1 MAKEKILV
9 PRYVQYV
16 LLPAAILLALL
27 FINAVRDIVLLFIL
41 AAILAFVL
49 DVPVSFL
56 QDRLRLPR
64 LAATLAVWLVIIG
77 IVGGLLMLIIPLVIS
92 ELNNFIN
99 NLPSYAD
106 RVQHLVQAVQ
116 DRFRNSNFPLKP
128 DIAASD
134 ISGRLVSLGES
145 AATTSLGV
153 ATTIGRMGFNAFL
166 ILVISVYMLID
177 ARRLKRAV
185 KNAFPEQ
192 FRPDAIHLF
201 SSLQR
206 ALGSY
211 LRGQFIISSCM
222 GIIGGSIAWYAGGG
236 YAAIIGVW
244 VFLTEVIPFIGPF
257 LGMMPAVIVAW
268 LAGGP
273 LHALVVTGLFLAAQQ
288 LEGQILVPKI
298 MGRSVGVHP
307 LWVMFA
313 VLCGAAFGGLMG
325 ALLAVPT
332 VAVIRTLVLFAREE
346 MTLEKWDRPLLEKT
360 AVMSAEP
367 AREPASGTG
376 AASAGVPPGESPAA
390 GAIPLGQ
397 E

>member
-1 MAKEKILV
+1 MVKEKILV
-9 PRYVQYV
+9 PKYVQYA
-16 LLPAAILLALL
+16 LLPAAILLALW
-27 FINAVRDIVLLFIL
+27 FISTVRSIVLLFIL
-41 AAILAFVL
+41 ASILAFVL

-64 LAATLAVWLVIIG
+64 LVATLAVWLVIIA
-77 IVGGLLMLIIPLVIS
+77 IVGGLLMLIVPLVIN
-92 ELNNFIN
+92 ELNNFLD
-99 NLPSYAD
+99 NLPAYAD
-106 RVQHLVQAVQ
+106 RVQKLVQDIQ
-116 DRFRNSNFPLKP
+116 DSFRHSSFPLKP
-128 DIAASD
+128 DITASD
-134 ISGRLVSLGES
+134 VSDRLVTLGES

-185 KNAFPEQ
+185 KNVFPEK

-201 SSLQR
+201 SNLQR

-222 GIIGGSIAWYAGGG
+222 GIIGGTIAWYGGGG
-236 YAAIIGVW
+236 YAAIVGVW

-257 LGMMPAVIVAW
+257 LGMVPAVILAW

-273 LHALVVTGLFLAAQQ
+273 LHALMVTGLFLAAQQ
-288 LEGQILVPKI
+288 LEGQVLVPKI

-313 VLCGAAFGGLMG
+313 VLSGATFGGLIG

-332 VAVIRTLVLFAREE
+332 VAVVRTLVIFAREE
-346 MTLEKWDRPLLEKT
+346 MALEKWDRPLLEKT
-360 AVMSAEP
+360 GANDAE
-367 AREPASGTG
+367 S
-376 AASAGVPPGESPAA
+376 V
-390 GAIPLGQ
+390 
-397 E
+397 